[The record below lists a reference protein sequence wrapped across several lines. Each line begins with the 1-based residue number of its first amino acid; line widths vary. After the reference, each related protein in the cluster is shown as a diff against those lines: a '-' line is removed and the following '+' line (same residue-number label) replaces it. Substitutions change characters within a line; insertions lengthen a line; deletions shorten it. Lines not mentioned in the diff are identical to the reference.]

1 MMENPC
7 DQVARDG
14 MNSALSKIDAHER
27 VCAERW
33 SEMRET
39 VGAIRKGV
47 EGLYNRLWYIA
58 CAFIAILV
66 SALGTLI
73 VRSFLPHP

>member
-1 MMENPC
+1 MDTNC
-7 DQVARDG
+7 DQIARDG
-14 MNSALSKIDAHER
+14 MNRAFAQIDAHER

-39 VGAIRKGV
+39 TVAIRKGV